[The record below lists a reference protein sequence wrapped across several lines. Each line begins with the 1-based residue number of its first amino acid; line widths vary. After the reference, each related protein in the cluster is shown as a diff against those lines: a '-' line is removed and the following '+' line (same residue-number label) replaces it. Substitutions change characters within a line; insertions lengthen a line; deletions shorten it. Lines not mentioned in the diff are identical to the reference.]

1 MEKLIAVKEVGFVF
15 LKFYF
20 IKGVKS
26 HGFKDVFSSVLF
38 HACFAVL
45 LIQQKGLILTLLI
58 EGKSN
63 GVYIFPT
70 G

>member
-1 MEKLIAVKEVGFVF
+1 MALN
-15 LKFYF
+15 
-20 IKGVKS
+20 
-26 HGFKDVFSSVLF
+26 VFSSVLF
-38 HACFAVL
+38 HARFAVL

-58 EGKSN
+58 EGKCN